1 MNEKT
6 EEPPSA
12 PKHDCESCQN
22 QLIDYHFGELEAA
35 ARRDIAAHLTSC
47 SRCALEYCRLH
58 ADLTGLGD
66 SLIDGPRR
74 ETELRLRDRVE
85 RTFRPPWW
93 RRLLR
98 LGAAPVPAYQTAL
111 VVVGLLLVWFLVVA
125 PGLDPGRSGKA
136 KSMLTDYDASV
147 VLRVDPNTL

>member
-1 MNEKT
+1 MKGDSEQLT
-6 EEPPSA
+6 
-12 PKHDCESCQN
+12 CESCQA
-22 QLIDYHFGELEAA
+22 QLIDYHFGELDAA
-35 ARRDIAAHLTSC
+35 ARREVAGHLTSC

-66 SLIDGPRR
+66 SLADGPRR
-74 ETELRLRDRVE
+74 EVELRLRDRVE

-98 LGAAPVPAYQTAL
+98 LGAAPIPAYQTAL
-111 VVVGLLLVWFLVVA
+111 VVVGLLLVWFLLVS
-125 PGLDPGRSGKA
+125 PGMHRSGKA
-136 KSMLTDYDASV
+136 KPVLTDYDASV